1 VSAARTR
8 ASTEDAVGA
17 RSRPDPTEGA
27 CRPLRLE
34 RLGRVAYAAGL
45 ELQAERVS
53 AVREGSV
60 PETLFLLEHDPVL
73 TRGTG
78 TDADHLLADAAEL
91 DRLGIELH
99 DAGRGGDITYH
110 GPGQLVG
117 YPILDLK
124 PDRKDLHRYLRD
136 LEEVVIRTLGR
147 LGVEGWREEG
157 LTGVWTARGKVAAIG
172 VRVSSGWITSH
183 GFALNVAP
191 DLAHFGTIV
200 PCGIGDREVTSLA
213 VLLDAPPSVAEV
225 ASLAAEETATVF
237 GYDLEV

>member
-1 VSAARTR
+1 M
-8 ASTEDAVGA
+8 
-17 RSRPDPTEGA
+17 
-27 CRPLRLE
+27 E
-34 RLGRVAYAAGL
+34 RLGRLGYAEGL
-45 ELQAERVS
+45 DIQAERVR

-60 PETLFLLEHDPVL
+60 SETLFLLEHDPVL

-78 TDADHLLADAAEL
+78 TDAEHLLADAAEL

-136 LEEVVIRTLGR
+136 LEEVVIRTLARFGI
-147 LGVEGWREEG
+147 EGWREEG
-157 LTGVWTARGKVAAIG
+157 LTGVWTERGKVAAIG

-200 PCGIGDREVTSLA
+200 PCGITDREVTSLA
-213 VLLDAPPSVAEV
+213 RLLPEPPSVSEV
-225 ASLAAEETATVF
+225 ASVAAEALAAVF
-237 GYDLEV
+237 GYDLDG